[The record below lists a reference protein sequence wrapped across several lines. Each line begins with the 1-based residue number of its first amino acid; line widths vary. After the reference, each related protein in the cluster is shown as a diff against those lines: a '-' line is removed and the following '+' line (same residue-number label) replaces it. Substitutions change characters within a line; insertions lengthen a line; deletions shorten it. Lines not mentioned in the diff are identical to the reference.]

1 MGSITGYVLKAM
13 MTSSILML
21 GFVSTEPFFQ
31 HTKYRRG
38 LAAACPNSLGSKQ
51 TLITSQE
58 ECGRWLLTTS
68 SPYSG
73 TFSMIC
79 TVNSLIFGHSVV
91 TFMSMKSFIS
101 FTELKT
107 HSRILPPQ
115 GGPRRGF
122 HAWVQSEVCD
132 AHDSSSVMIHSVCF
146 FHSVSPLGV

>member
-1 MGSITGYVLKAM
+1 MNPWSCASDKFVGPKFCQKYLMGSITGYVLKAM

-58 ECGRWLLTTS
+58 ECGRWHLTTS

-79 TVNSLIFGHSVV
+79 TVNS
-91 TFMSMKSFIS
+91 
-101 FTELKT
+101 
-107 HSRILPPQ
+107 
-115 GGPRRGF
+115 
-122 HAWVQSEVCD
+122 
-132 AHDSSSVMIHSVCF
+132 SSLDIV
-146 FHSVSPLGV
+146 